1 LALPGDRT
9 SSIGSES
16 LGRVSTLPLVVWE
29 VEKVT
34 DFPLPLPFRVALYQ
48 PDLLLLE
55 ERRDIGRVSEIAHLG
70 LEARV

>member
-1 LALPGDRT
+1 M
-9 SSIGSES
+9 
-16 LGRVSTLPLVVWE
+16 STLPLVVWE